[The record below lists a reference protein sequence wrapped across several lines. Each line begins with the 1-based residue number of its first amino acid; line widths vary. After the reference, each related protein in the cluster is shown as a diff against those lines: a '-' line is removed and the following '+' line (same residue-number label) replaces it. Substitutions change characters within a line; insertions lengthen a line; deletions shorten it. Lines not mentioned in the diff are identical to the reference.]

1 MFVCLCVHTRVHA
14 YVRACACVTP
24 EIHVVRVHNIRE
36 EGDTTTS
43 FIKHTV

>member
-1 MFVCLCVHTRVHA
+1 MFVCLCVRTRAHA

-24 EIHVVRVHNIRE
+24 EIVRVHNIRE